1 MIILPGVNVGDGA
14 VLAAGAIVTKDV
26 LPYSIVGGNP
36 ARLIRFRFEE
46 GIRVKLLKIKWWDWS
61 TEEIEKNIEWF
72 YQTDK
77 FVERFFFEDTRRYV

>member
-1 MIILPGVNVGDGA
+1 MGA

-46 GIRVKLLKIKWWDWS
+46 GIRVKLLKLSGGIGRQRKLKRILSGSIKQINLLRD
-61 TEEIEKNIEWF
+61 
-72 YQTDK
+72 
-77 FVERFFFEDTRRYV
+77 FF